1 MSPRFRWI
9 AFTVLGLVA
18 VALMLVFLPR
28 FGADPRLSDSPLIGK
43 PIPDVTVMNVDDDAP
58 IALRSLEGKIVVV
71 NFWAPW
77 CVPCRAEHAVLIAAA
92 EAFASADVQVLGV
105 VYQSEVG
112 DVNRFLDE
120 LGRGYPAAMD
130 PGSRAAISFGV
141 RGVPETFFVDPTGI
155 VVAKVTGPVDGPL
168 ITSTLEAILLGES
181 VDSQETG
188 EVQPA
193 P

>member
-1 MSPRFRWI
+1 MRRWI
-9 AFTVLGLVA
+9 AWTVLGAV
-18 VALMLVFLPR
+18 VALLGFVFIPR
-28 FGADPRLSDSPLIGK
+28 FGSDPTLSDSPLVGK
-43 PIPDVTVMNVDDDAP
+43 PVPDVTVTAVEGGEP
-58 IALRSLEGKIVVV
+58 IALRSLEGTIVVI

-77 CVPCRAEHAVLIAAA
+77 CIPCREEHAVLLATA
-92 EAFASADVQVLGV
+92 EAFSSTEVMLIGV
-105 VYQSEVG
+105 VYQSNTA

-141 RGVPETFFVDPTGI
+141 RGVPETFFVDATGT

-168 ITSTLEAILLGES
+168 MTSTLEALLLGDS
-181 VDSQETG
+181 VNSRETG

>member
-1 MSPRFRWI
+1 VSTRFRWI
-9 AFTVLGLVA
+9 AFTVLGFVV
-18 VALMLVFLPR
+18 VALMLIFLPR
-28 FGADPRLSDSPLIGK
+28 FGSDPRLSDSPLIGK
-43 PIPDVTVMNVDDDAP
+43 PVPDVTVTNVDDDAP
-58 IALRSLEGKIVVV
+58 ISLREMEGKIVVV

-77 CVPCRAEHAVLIAAA
+77 CVPCRAEHGVLVAAA
-92 EAFASADVQVLGV
+92 EAFGSADVQVLGV

-141 RGVPETFFVDPTGI
+141 RGVPETFFVDPTGV

-168 ITSTLEAILLGES
+168 LASTLEAILLGES